1 MKKIEGRSDDVL
13 YTKDGR
19 RVGRLDP
26 VFKNDLPIIEAQII
40 QNSLNDM
47 VVKYVPAADF
57 DEKSAKDLTERLC
70 ERMGDINVEF
80 EKVATNSAHE
90 SRKISGGDLQSF
102 GGRKSRIKPIKLCA
116 ELQEY
121 TIKTAAMF
129 RLKWLKHLAE

>member
-1 MKKIEGRSDDVL
+1 MNKIEGRSDDVL

-40 QNSLNDM
+40 QNSLNNL

-57 DEKSAKDLTERLC
+57 NVQSTKDLAERLC

-80 EKVATNSAHE
+80 EKVAQIPRTNRGKFRAVICNLSTEEKA
-90 SRKISGGDLQSF
+90 DLIQ
-102 GGRKSRIKPIKLCA
+102 
-116 ELQEY
+116 
-121 TIKTAAMF
+121 
-129 RLKWLKHLAE
+129 